1 METSSLLVVPA
12 SASKIKDKSGNYS
25 LTSQSSNTVKL
36 NNTVPSITRTEI
48 NTNNTQLAISFS
60 EQVYKTN
67 SGAGV
72 SLEPNDFEITIS
84 GGTATLSS
92 TTPISVTNSGTLTYL
107 LDFSLIGS
115 ASGEEILTVKPNSNS
130 IFDSKGDQV
139 DLSLTQSNTILVN
152 DKTGPKILE
161 LKIDDQNGSY

>member
-1 METSSLLVVPA
+1 M
-12 SASKIKDKSGNYS
+12 
-25 LTSQSSNTVKL
+25 
-36 NNTVPSITRTEI
+36 
-48 NTNNTQLAISFS
+48 
-60 EQVYKTN
+60 YKTN

-72 SLEPNDFEITIS
+72 SLEPDDFEITIS

-115 ASGEEILTVKPNSNS
+115 ASGEEILTVKPNNNS

-139 DLSLTQSNTILVN
+139 DLSITQSNTILLN

-161 LKIDDQNGSY
+161 LKIDVQNG

>member
-1 METSSLLVVPA
+1 M
-12 SASKIKDKSGNYS
+12 
-25 LTSQSSNTVKL
+25 
-36 NNTVPSITRTEI
+36 
-48 NTNNTQLAISFS
+48 
-60 EQVYKTN
+60 
-67 SGAGV
+67 
-72 SLEPNDFEITIS
+72 
-84 GGTATLSS
+84 SS

-161 LKIDDQNGSY
+161 LKIDDQNGYVDLSFSEGIYGSVSPTTSVASSSFIISQVSGPTYKLSIDNISQISGGNLLGGEN

>member
-1 METSSLLVVPA
+1 MSNGDELITVIPA

-36 NNTVPSITRTEI
+36 NNTVPSITKTEI

-72 SLEPNDFEITIS
+72 SLEPDDFEITIS

-92 TTPISVTNSGTLTYL
+92 TTLFQL
-107 LDFSLIGS
+107 LIVVLLLI
-115 ASGEEILTVKPNSNS
+115 
-130 IFDSKGDQV
+130 F
-139 DLSLTQSNTILVN
+139 
-152 DKTGPKILE
+152 
-161 LKIDDQNGSY
+161 